1 MLCPNSKKKDD
12 QTEKIQLFFLI
23 HKREEDTGQTAAIKI
38 EGSGEHCLRLTEQIL
53 TSGKLPG
60 NQCQWRKTWTATDN
74 VLEGHLVIDGSSKYY
89 EIDLQEFNRILS
101 IHIRDKTFMLPAG
114 ERKQELFE
122 IFQNKAYAPEKL
134 II

>member
-1 MLCPNSKKKDD
+1 MTTNNL
-12 QTEKIQLFFLI
+12 
-23 HKREEDTGQTAAIKI
+23 
-38 EGSGEHCLRLTEQIL
+38 
-53 TSGKLPG
+53 
-60 NQCQWRKTWTATDN
+60 
-74 VLEGHLVIDGSSKYY
+74 LEGHLVIDGSSKYY

-122 IFQNKAYAPEKL
+122 IFQNTAYAPEKL